1 MATNPMPPS
10 VSMSRRNEGLNGSV
24 SKIRNPFWSPT
35 KKQVWFWLKDRWYI
49 GGVATRFGLWV
60 AAAAEEVLGWS
71 GSKSHPGRV
80 AMRGLGLKRVEC

>member
-1 MATNPMPPS
+1 
-10 VSMSRRNEGLNGSV
+10 
-24 SKIRNPFWSPT
+24 
-35 KKQVWFWLKDRWYI
+35 
-49 GGVATRFGLWV
+49 LWV